1 MNKRETIPGTTRTKN
16 DLINHLKDLGK
27 STQYTLASREFNFRI
42 ILRDTKN
49 EIRDNNISA
58 PAQIQKWDLCF
69 HAACCSFTVAST
81 KHL

>member
-49 EIRDNNISA
+49 
-58 PAQIQKWDLCF
+58 
-69 HAACCSFTVAST
+69 
-81 KHL
+81 